1 VHVGANPIHRNLQ
14 SVPCN
19 KFRNTSIKRL
29 ENKCG
34 TLGLL
39 VTTMETVS
47 IFDSRNPS
55 IHVEMPDAG
64 KNVPQLEVLASLE
77 SQLCLGLALCAL
89 QSQHNLL
96 GGLCLLVEHGLCLT
110 TITTLLSVVTT
121 LSLGEQRGL
130 SITQVR
136 FHVFFVVGCEL
147 VRGKIRTFPALYW
160 VTLCWVCFLQSLPL
174 Q

>member
-1 VHVGANPIHRNLQ
+1 
-14 SVPCN
+14 
-19 KFRNTSIKRL
+19 
-29 ENKCG
+29 
-34 TLGLL
+34 
-39 VTTMETVS
+39 METVS

-96 GGLCLLVEHGLCLT
+96 GGLCLLVEHRLCLT

-136 FHVFFVVGCEL
+136 FHIFFVVGSEL
-147 VRGKIRTFPALYW
+147 VRG
-160 VTLCWVCFLQSLPL
+160 
-174 Q
+174 